1 MDVITDLW
9 PVFLPIITA
18 IGGWIANW
26 IVSRNKITTAQTN
39 AEIEKIELKSQLDA
53 EKAKLLHEEWKYKN
67 LISFFTPD
75 APYEVTSKE
84 IIDTLP
90 VACKECAELTI
101 DWIEHLFEKDVHTK
115 IREIYSDGIYTF
127 ALVSTDFGVIVNCGG
142 VILTSDR
149 KTIINYSKDI
159 NTNVYEI

>member
-1 MDVITDLW
+1 MDLITDLW

-18 IGGWIANW
+18 IGGWIANR
-26 IVSRNKITTAQTN
+26 IVSHNKITTVQMN
-39 AEIEKIELKSQLDA
+39 AEIEKIELNSKLDA

-84 IIDTLP
+84 VIDTLP

-101 DWIEHLFEKDVHTK
+101 DWIAHLFGKDVHTK
-115 IREIYSDGIYTF
+115 MREIYSDGIYTF
-127 ALVSTDFGVIVNCGG
+127 ALVSTDFGVIINCGG

-149 KTIINYSKDI
+149 ETIINYSKDI

>member
-1 MDVITDLW
+1 MDLITDLW

-18 IGGWIANW
+18 IGGWIANR
-26 IVSRNKITTAQTN
+26 IVSHNKITTVQMN
-39 AEIEKIELKSQLDA
+39 AEIEKIELNSKLDA

-84 IIDTLP
+84 VIDTLP
-90 VACKECAELTI
+90 VACKECAEITI
-101 DWIEHLFEKDVHTK
+101 DWIEHLFKTDVHTK
-115 IREIYSDGIYTF
+115 MREIYSDGIYTF
-127 ALVSTDFGVIVNCGG
+127 ALVSTDFGVIINCGG

-149 KTIINYSKDI
+149 ETIINYSKDI

>member
-1 MDVITDLW
+1 MDLITDLW
-9 PVFLPIITA
+9 PVILPIITA
-18 IGGWIANW
+18 IGGWVANW
-26 IVSRNKITTAQTN
+26 IINRNKITTAQTN
-39 AEIEKIELKSQLDA
+39 AELEKIELNSQLDA

-84 IIDTLP
+84 VIDTLP

-101 DWIEHLFEKDVHTK
+101 DWIEHLFKTDVHTK
-115 IREIYSDGIYTF
+115 MREIYSNGIYTF
-127 ALVSTDFGVIVNCGG
+127 ALVSTDFGVIINCGG

-149 KTIINYSKDI
+149 ETIINYSKDI

>member
-1 MDVITDLW
+1 MDLITDLW
-9 PVFLPIITA
+9 TVILPIITA
-18 IGGWIANW
+18 IGGWIANR
-26 IVSRNKITTAQTN
+26 IVSHNKITTVQMN
-39 AEIEKIELKSQLDA
+39 AEIERIELNSKLDA

-84 IIDTLP
+84 VIDTLP

-101 DWIEHLFEKDVHTK
+101 DWIEHLFKTDVHTK
-115 IREIYSDGIYTF
+115 MREIYSNGIYTF
-127 ALVSTDFGVIVNCGG
+127 ALVSTDFGVIINCGG

-149 KTIINYSKDI
+149 ETIINYSKDI

>member
-1 MDVITDLW
+1 MDIITDLW

-84 IIDTLP
+84 VIDTLP
-90 VACKECAELTI
+90 VTCKECAELTI
-101 DWIEHLFEKDVHTK
+101 DWIEHLFGKDVHTK